1 VRADRDACEAA
12 PGSATDS
19 SPKRFSRRHRRRA
32 ALAAAL
38 YAHLTERTFYQVE
51 QLDELPPDCNLAV
64 VVLTTE
70 RIDYALMDRFAACR
84 LAAGALCRAS

>member
-1 VRADRDACEAA
+1 
-12 PGSATDS
+12 
-19 SPKRFSRRHRRRA
+19 
-32 ALAAAL
+32 
-38 YAHLTERTFYQVE
+38 LTERTFYQVE